1 MMGLNL
7 AVIGGL
13 IVVVALMRLR
23 KVSAL
28 TWAGGMWLVLLVAV
42 KFGFKVPIPASV
54 VKLYMC
60 IVTLAIFA
68 YVSSSRERQEACTGP
83 IIRLVSDPR
92 RRLLLAGI
100 VLLLPLLAAYSVYAK
115 MNVPLEAPGFG
126 RTVHPAPPTSITIH
140 DKEID
145 LVTAQSPYRE
155 LEETDPEAFEAHVD
169 NGRRVYYENCFFC
182 HGDYT
187 GGDGMYSYGLNPIPS
202 NFTDSQVLPSL
213 QESFI
218 FWRVSKGAPGLP
230 DEGGPWD
237 SGMPAWENFLTEEE
251 MWDAVLFIYDFN
263 DYRPRANVEHH

>member
-1 MMGLNL
+1 MGLNPL
-7 AVIGGL
+7 VMVAL
-13 IVVVALMRLR
+13 TVVVLLMIWR

-28 TWAGGMWLVLLVAV
+28 SWALGLWLVLWAAI
-42 KFGFKVPIPASV
+42 KFGFQIPIPASV

-68 YVSSSRERQEACTGP
+68 YITSSRERQEACTGP
-83 IIRLVSDPR
+83 IIRLATDSRWRVM
-92 RRLLLAGI
+92 LAGI
-100 VLLLPLLAAYSVYAK
+100 VLLVPMLAAFSVYAK
-115 MNVPLEAPGFG
+115 MSVPLEAPGFG
-126 RTVHPAPPTSITIH
+126 RTVHPAPPTSITVH
-140 DKEID
+140 EREIN
-145 LVTAQSPYRE
+145 LVTAQNPYRE
-155 LEETDPEAFEAHVD
+155 LEQSDPEAFELHVE
-169 NGRRVYYENCFFC
+169 NGRRVYYQNCFFC

-202 NFTDSQVLPSL
+202 NFTDSQVLPAL

-237 SGMPAWENFLTEEE
+237 SAMPAWENFLTEEE
-251 MWDAVLFIYDFN
+251 MWDVVLFIYDFN